1 MMKFVPLTMKPIMTP
16 EIEARPRNYL
26 SRAMVED
33 ASDYLWKNFGISVGT
48 PDYMW
53 SKDQTIEEA
62 TKKGWKFSFY

>member
-1 MMKFVPLTMKPIMTP
+1 
-16 EIEARPRNYL
+16 
-26 SRAMVED
+26 MVED

-62 TKKGWKFSFY
+62 TKKDGNLVSIKSPGTSDFLVCHFLY